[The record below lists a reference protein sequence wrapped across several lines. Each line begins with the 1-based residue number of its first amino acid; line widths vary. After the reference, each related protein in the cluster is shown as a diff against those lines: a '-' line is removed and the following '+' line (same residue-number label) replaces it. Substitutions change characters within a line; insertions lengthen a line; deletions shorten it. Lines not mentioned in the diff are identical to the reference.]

1 MAKKQETKI
10 EVEEPQ
16 IEEIVV
22 ETAPVVEQPKTR
34 ERVKPKDEWEIKDR
48 IYLLKDGKK
57 PLSRSIK
64 SANIYYFDEEK
75 GYERELKYCQNQ
87 KTPFVD
93 EMKGDQRLEHIVFRS
108 GSLFVEKEKTTLQK
122 LLSLYHPHR
131 DQIYEEYKPAKLAE
145 DEIDILEM
153 QVDALTAAR
162 NIDIDMAEAIMRVE
176 KGYEREIKY
185 CENQRTPFVDE
196 MKGDQRL
203 SHIIFRSGALFVPKN
218 KTVLQKMLSLYHP
231 HKDKIYYEWQPA
243 KKAADQ
249 IEVLNL
255 EVDALVAARS
265 VEIDMAEAIMRA
277 EVGSKVDT
285 LSSKELR
292 RDLLVFA
299 KKNPKLFL
307 ELADDENVM
316 LRNFGI
322 KAVEDGILRL
332 SSDQRNFLWG
342 SNGRKL
348 MVIPFDEHPY
358 TALAHWFKTDEGME
372 IYSNIEKRL
381 NQ

>member
-1 MAKKQETKI
+1 MAKKTKKVEVEPQTETM
-10 EVEEPQ
+10 EETVTEFFEEPVVEEPK
-16 IEEIVV
+16 
-22 ETAPVVEQPKTR
+22 AR
-34 ERVKPKDEWEIKDR
+34 ERKVPTNEWEIKDR
-48 IYLLKDGKK
+48 VYYLKGNKK

-64 SANIYYFDEEK
+64 AANIYYFDEEK

-108 GSLFVEKEKTTLQK
+108 GNLFVPRNQQTLQK

-131 DQIYEEYKPAKLAE
+131 DQLYYEYKPAALAA
-145 DEIDILEM
+145 DEISILEM
-153 QVDALTAAR
+153 QVDALVAAK

-176 KGYEREIKY
+176 KG
-185 CENQRTPFVDE
+185 
-196 MKGDQRL
+196 
-203 SHIIFRSGALFVPKN
+203 S
-218 KTVLQKMLSLYHP
+218 
-231 HKDKIYYEWQPA
+231 
-243 KKAADQ
+243 
-249 IEVLNL
+249 EVSN
-255 EVDALVAARS
+255 
-265 VEIDMAEAIMRA
+265 
-277 EVGSKVDT
+277 

-299 KKNPKLFL
+299 RNNPKLFL

-322 KAVEDGILRL
+322 RAVEAGILRL

-358 TALAHWFKTDEGME
+358 TALAHWFKTDEGMD

-381 NQ
+381 NE